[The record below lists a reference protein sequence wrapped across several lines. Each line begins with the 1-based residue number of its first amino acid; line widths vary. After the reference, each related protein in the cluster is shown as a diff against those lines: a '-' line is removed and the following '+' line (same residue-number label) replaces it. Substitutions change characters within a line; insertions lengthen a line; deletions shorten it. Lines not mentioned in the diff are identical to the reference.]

1 MDKNATKLFLSLIE
15 VYLWTFLALLAVSF
29 PLFLP
34 FSISPSLFLSAS
46 FFFQVSH
53 FRAPNKIK
61 RILSESS
68 RMINRPSDTC
78 HRPLTWHLERRLE
91 RRRGRCQSCSSIE
104 STFHL
109 GTRRVLRVFLRDC
122 RSKLVSVEKVV
133 NENIDE
139 ASRVLPASQPASL
152 PYHRGKIFSCVFLF
166 ETEPTNERTN
176 GRRYVRTYVRHRSP
190 TRFFFSHLVSYVI
203 YFLFLS
209 FFFLFYFIFF
219 LFSILQAGNKKSFN
233 VGV

>member
-15 VYLWTFLALLAVSF
+15 VYLWTFLALLALSF

-34 FSISPSLFLSAS
+34 FSLSPSLFLSAS

-139 ASRVLPASQPASL
+139 ASRVLPASQPASQPSL
-152 PYHRGKIFSCVFLF
+152 PPRKNIFLRFPF
-166 ETEPTNERTN
+166 RNGTNERTN
-176 GRRYVRTYVRHRSP
+176 ERTEVRTYLRATPITYSLFFLPPCILRHLFP
-190 TRFFFSHLVSYVI
+190 FSFLF
-203 YFLFLS
+203 FLFLFH
-209 FFFLFYFIFF
+209 FFFV
-219 LFSILQAGNKKSFN
+219 FN
-233 VGV
+233 SSSW